1 MNIAIISINSYII
14 FSFLFFMLKHFYY
27 DKELNK
33 PTEVPWWFGSY
44 LIFSAILIGLQNWGF
59 SSTDGCVPQP
69 LTIIV
74 HTIVPLILIMVTTM
88 IFLVVM
94 NWNRIFANTFGLLL
108 APKITLSRHENNL
121 SDYSFFYND
130 PNILLQELETN
141 DLFVLESLNQKLNEL
156 GIKGINITEDQHKTI
171 KHQYYIKQNVGYFIW
186 LTFTGIVSSLVSANS
201 ILLQDCVIE

>member
-33 PTEVPWWFGSY
+33 PTEVPWWFVLY
-44 LIFSAILIGLQNWGF
+44 FIFSAILIGLQNWGF

-69 LTIIV
+69 LIILSHTII
-74 HTIVPLILIMVTTM
+74 PLILIMGTTM

-108 APKITLSRHENNL
+108 APKLSLGSSSEPTLNM
-121 SDYSFFYND
+121 FYND

-141 DLFVLESLNQKLNEL
+141 DLFVLNNLKTKLETL
-156 GIKGINITEDQHKTI
+156 GIKGITINESQHNVI
-171 KHQYYIKQNVGYFIW
+171 KQQYYIKQNVGYFIW